1 MRASIV
7 ACAVLCAAC
16 HTDVQNLGF
25 TAVGAPRWAI
35 QLGSID
41 NDWGGAVAIDSIGDV
56 VAIGEFGGSYN
67 SQNLQ
72 PTTGFIT
79 KRVASDGSER
89 WTVKLVNSADPTL
102 SYIGMNSV
110 AIDPSDDSIV
120 VTGTFNGTVDFG
132 GQTLSSG
139 TMFLAKYSTSGQLQW
154 VRGFGETAGMFNTRV
169 AIDGTSNIV
178 LSGAFSTGTLELGSA
193 VYTEPYDDDG
203 GFVIE
208 FDPSG
213 NQLWGTAFPGD
224 GMGGPVPFWLAID
237 ANDDVLLLG
246 GIGSMPASVGGAT
259 LTPSAPYE
267 SFLARFRKDG
277 LYLASQLVS
286 GDPDN
291 ESGASGL
298 TVDADNHVIVQ
309 LSESPIPIGIAWG
322 HETLDAFDENGLQ
335 VWSATLADNG
345 DGSPQ
350 LRTLVTMPTGYVVS
364 SAWDDSAND
373 ADDPSAVTGEM
384 EQVALDASGHTSTAE
399 FGRRMFGGEQST
411 GTSGAAAGAN
421 GTLAYVGTFS
431 GEIELASGPL
441 MNPGQGDTDVFIV
454 LLDSAP

>member
-1 MRASIV
+1 MRASII
-7 ACAVLCAAC
+7 ACAVLCTAC

-154 VRGFGETAGMFNTRV
+154 VRGLGENDGMYGASM
-169 AIDGTSNIV
+169 AIDSTGNIAMA
-178 LSGAFSTGTLELGSA
+178 GAFGGTLELGSA
-193 VYTEPYDDDG
+193 EYTVPPNDQG
-203 GFVIE
+203 GFVME

-213 NQLWGTAFPGD
+213 NQLWGTAFPGTD
-224 GMGGPVPFWLAID
+224 MGGPVPQLLALD
-237 ANDDVLLLG
+237 ANDDVIVAG
-246 GIGSMPASVGGAT
+246 GMGMPASVGGAT
-259 LTPSAPYE
+259 LTPTTAYD

-277 LYLASQLVS
+277 LYLASQLVTP
-286 GDPDN
+286 GPN
-291 ESGASGL
+291 VESGVSSL
-298 TVDADNHVIVQ
+298 TVDVDNHAVLQ
-309 LSESPIPIGIAWG
+309 LSELGEPVGSGWG
-322 HETLDAFDENGLQ
+322 HETLHAFDDSGHA
-335 VWSATLADNG
+335 VWSTTLADNG
-345 DGSPQ
+345 DGAPQ
-350 LRTLVTMPTGYVVS
+350 LRTLVTMPNGYIMS
-364 SAWDDSAND
+364 SAWDDGPYD
-373 ADDPSAVTGEM
+373 ADNPSAVTGEM
-384 EQVALDASGHTSTAE
+384 EQVALDAGGHTSTAE
-399 FGRRMFGGEQST
+399 FGRRMLGGAQST
-411 GTSGAAAGAN
+411 RTNGAAASAN

-431 GEIELASGPL
+431 GEIELANGPL
-441 MNPGQGDTDVFIV
+441 MNPGQGDTDAFIV

>member
-1 MRASIV
+1 MRASII
-7 ACAVLCAAC
+7 ACALLCAAC

-41 NDWGGAVAIDSIGDV
+41 NDWGEGVAIDSIGDV
-56 VAIGEFGGSYN
+56 VATGEFGGSYN

-89 WTVKLVNSADPTL
+89 WTVKLVNSADPTT
-102 SYIGMNSV
+102 SYVGVGCV

-120 VTGTFNGTVDFG
+120 VIGGMNGTVDFG
-132 GQTLSSG
+132 GQTLSSN

-154 VRGFGETAGMFNTRV
+154 VRGLGENDGMYGTSM
-169 AIDGTSNIV
+169 AIDNTGDIAMA
-178 LSGAFSTGTLELGSA
+178 GGFGGTLELGSA
-193 VYTEPYDDDG
+193 AYTVPPNDQG
-203 GFVIE
+203 GFVME

-213 NQLWGTAFPGD
+213 NQLWGTAFPGTD
-224 GMGGPVPFWLAID
+224 MGGPVPQLLALD
-237 ANDDVLLLG
+237 ANDDVLLAG
-246 GIGSMPASVGGAT
+246 GAVLASVGGAT
-259 LTPSAPYE
+259 LTPKPYD

-286 GDPDN
+286 PGPN
-291 ESGASGL
+291 VESGVSSL
-298 TVDADNHVIVQ
+298 TVDVDDHVVLQ
-309 LSESPIPIGIAWG
+309 LSELGEPVGSGWG
-322 HETLDAFDENGLQ
+322 HETLHAFDDNGHA
-335 VWSATLADNG
+335 VWSTTLADNG
-345 DGSPQ
+345 DGAPQ
-350 LRTLVTMPTGYVVS
+350 LRTLVTMPNGHIVS
-364 SAWDDSAND
+364 SAWDDGPYD

-384 EQVALDASGHTSTAE
+384 EQVALDASGHTSTAD
-399 FGRRMFGGEQST
+399 FGHRMLGGEQAT
-411 GTSGAAAGAN
+411 RTNGAAAGAN

-431 GEIELASGPL
+431 GEIELANGPL
-441 MNPGQGDTDVFIV
+441 MNPGQSDTDAFIV

>member
-1 MRASIV
+1 MRASII
-7 ACAVLCAAC
+7 ACALLCAAC

-41 NDWGGAVAIDSIGDV
+41 NDWGEGVAIDSIGDV
-56 VAIGEFGGSYN
+56 VAIGGFGGSYD
-67 SQNLQ
+67 SQ

-89 WTVKLVNSADPTL
+89 WTIKLVNSTDPT
-102 SYIGMNSV
+102 SV

-120 VTGTFNGTVDFG
+120 VTGAFDGTVDFG

-139 TMFLAKYSTSGQLQW
+139 TMFVAKYSTSGQLQW
-154 VRGFGETAGMFNTRV
+154 VRGLGETAGMFNTRV
-169 AIDGTSNIV
+169 AIDGTSDIV
-178 LSGAFSTGTLELGSA
+178 VSGAFSTGTLELGSA

-208 FDPSG
+208 FDASG

-237 ANDDVLLLG
+237 ANDNVLLAG
-246 GIGSMPASVGGAT
+246 DIGRPVSVGGAT
-259 LTPSAPYE
+259 LTPTTPYD
-267 SFLARFRKDG
+267 SFLTRFRKDG
-277 LYLASQLVS
+277 LYLASQVVS
-286 GDPDN
+286 ADPNN

-298 TVDADNHVIVQ
+298 TVDAENHVVVQ
-309 LSESPIPIGIAWG
+309 LSESPLPIGSTWG
-322 HETLDAFDENGLQ
+322 HETLDAFDENGHQ
-335 VWSATLADNG
+335 VWSATLADHGN
-345 DGSPQ
+345 GSPE
-350 LRTLVTMPTGYVVS
+350 LRTLVTMPNGYIVS
-364 SAWDDSAND
+364 SAWDDGPYD
-373 ADDPSAVTGEM
+373 ADDRSAVTGEM
-384 EQVALDASGHTSTAE
+384 EQVALDSNGHTSTTE
-399 FGRRMFGGEQST
+399 FGQRMLGGEQST
-411 GTSGAAAGAN
+411 ITRGAAASAN

-431 GEIELASGPL
+431 GEIELANNPL

-454 LLDSAP
+454 LLNPAP